1 MQIFSLIIFI
11 IKVDTLCADAISY
24 ERGPKRDLTGSPLIH
39 LLNVCR
45 LQDYHHFGTQCLH
58 VPDPV
63 LPPAKNFNARESQLE
78 FQHFLRYIVYFRRE
92 SG

>member
-1 MQIFSLIIFI
+1 MQIFSLIIFT

-39 LLNVCR
+39 LLNVKITTT
-45 LQDYHHFGTQCLH
+45 LGPQCLH